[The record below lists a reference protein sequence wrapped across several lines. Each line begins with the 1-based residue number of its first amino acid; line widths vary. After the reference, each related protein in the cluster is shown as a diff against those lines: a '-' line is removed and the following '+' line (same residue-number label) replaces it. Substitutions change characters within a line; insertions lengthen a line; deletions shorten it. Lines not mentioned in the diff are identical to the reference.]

1 MIIEE
6 TSDDECVCTTKDKKT
21 LNLTQSMLRTV
32 IPSGS
37 SNVMILRG
45 KYRGQLAKIKDI
57 DWKHDSATITINGT
71 NTKSLTVSLDDISEF
86 YKR

>member
-6 TSDDECVCTTKDKKT
+6 TFGNECVCTTKDKKT

-32 IPSGS
+32 IPSTS

-57 DWKHDSATITINGT
+57 DWKHNSASINV
-71 NTKSLTVSLDDISEF
+71 NNSSTKSISVSLDDISEF
-86 YKR
+86 YK